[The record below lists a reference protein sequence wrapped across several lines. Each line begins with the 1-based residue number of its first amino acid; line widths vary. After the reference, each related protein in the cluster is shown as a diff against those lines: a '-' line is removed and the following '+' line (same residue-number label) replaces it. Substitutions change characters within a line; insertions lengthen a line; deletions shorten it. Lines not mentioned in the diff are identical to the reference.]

1 MILLGAIACAASVWL
16 AAVAIL
22 APSAPRTP
30 WPHPESDRL
39 RDAGW
44 RWTAVRWEATRLC
57 CGCATAS
64 VAWGVGFVPATALAL
79 GLIAPSFALRVRSD
93 ARRERAGH
101 KSLDQLRAVRAAL
114 ASGASLAEAIRRG
127 VASVTD
133 AIASRPLRRV
143 VREFSVGASLSD
155 SLRGAA
161 SEAQPRLRPALRTL
175 AIGVEERLPVPQVC
189 LLVGAVIER
198 LSFDEQLEAEV
209 RARTSGVQLQI
220 WGMAAIVPA
229 LAFYLAATVP
239 IVGEALRSDLGTRLL
254 IPTAAALELLGIAL
268 ARQAARDVTV

>member
-1 MILLGAIACAASVWL
+1 VILLGAIACAASVWL

-44 RWTAVRWEATRLC
+44 RWTAIRWEATRLC
-57 CGCATAS
+57 FGCAAAP
-64 VAWGVGFVPATALAL
+64 VAWAVGLDPATALAL

-101 KSLDQLRAVRAAL
+101 TSLDQLRAVRAAL

-133 AIASRPLRRV
+133 AIASRPLRQV

-175 AIGVEERLPVPQVC
+175 AIGVEERLPVPQLC
-189 LLVGAVIER
+189 LLVGLQR

-268 ARQAARDVTV
+268 ARRAARDVTV